1 MVTEYTPK
9 RGDIIWI
16 SFNPQA
22 GHEQAG
28 RRPALV
34 LSPEI
39 YNARTG
45 LSLCVPLTAK
55 VKNLPFEVPLPTGLP
70 ISGVI
75 LSDHIKNLDWKARNA
90 DYICDVDEE
99 IITNVLEKLKKL
111 L

>member
-1 MVTEYTPK
+1 MVTRYTPK

-34 LSPEI
+34 LSPEV
-39 YNARTG
+39 YNAKTG
-45 LSLCVPLTAK
+45 LSLCAPITTK
-55 VKNLPFEVPLPTGLP
+55 EKSLPFEVALPAGLSV
-70 ISGVI
+70 SGVI
-75 LSDHIKNLDWKARNA
+75 LSDHIKNLDWQARKAE
-90 DYICDVDEE
+90 YICTVDEE
-99 IITNVLEKLKKL
+99 TVTNVLEKLNKL

>member
-1 MVTEYTPK
+1 MVTQYIPK

-45 LSLCVPLTAK
+45 LSLCVPITTR
-55 VKNLPFEVPLPTGLP
+55 VKGLPFEVPLPAGLP

-75 LSDHIKNLDWKARNA
+75 LSDHIKNLDWQARNA
-90 DYICDVDEE
+90 DFICSIDEE
-99 IITNVLEKLKKL
+99 NLTNVLEKLKKL

>member
-45 LSLCVPLTAK
+45 LSLCVPLTTK
-55 VKNLPFEVPLPTGLP
+55 VKKLPFEVALPTGLP

-75 LSDHIKNLDWKARNA
+75 LSDHIKNLDWQARNA
-90 DYICDVDEE
+90 DYICSLDEDT
-99 IITNVLEKLKKL
+99 ITNVLEKLKKL